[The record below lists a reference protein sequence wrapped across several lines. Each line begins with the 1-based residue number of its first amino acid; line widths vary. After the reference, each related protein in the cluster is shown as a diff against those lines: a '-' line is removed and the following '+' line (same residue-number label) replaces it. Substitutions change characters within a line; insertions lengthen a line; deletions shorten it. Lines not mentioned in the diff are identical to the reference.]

1 MNGTLPARL
10 VLATALMLSSMPS
23 QPGHAAEDPRI
34 TAEERTRLV
43 DYLDRSQ
50 REFEGLLQDVSDAQ
64 WNWKPAP
71 ERWSIAEVA
80 RHILISEDY
89 LFEQSMLAMRNP
101 ADPEWVAKTGA
112 KTALLERALPDR
124 SRKVQAPEPLNPLG
138 GPGMTRAEV
147 LAAFRETRAKTRE
160 FAITTQLPLRE
171 HLTKGLFPIFDPL
184 NAYQFVLYIP
194 LHNLR
199 HNRQLAEV
207 KASPGYPA
215 R

>member
-138 GPGMTRAEV
+138 GPAMTRAEV